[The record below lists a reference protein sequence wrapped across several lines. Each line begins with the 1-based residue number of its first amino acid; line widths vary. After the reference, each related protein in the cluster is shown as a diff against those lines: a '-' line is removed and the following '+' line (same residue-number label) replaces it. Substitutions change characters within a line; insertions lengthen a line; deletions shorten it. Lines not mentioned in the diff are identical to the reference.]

1 MSTVNIEKANNY
13 HISKTEEGYL
23 VEYNDGLKLYEINII
38 NDSVAQKTV
47 KDFCDE
53 RILLS
58 DGKILKRVR
67 DVLTVKEN

>member
-13 HISKTEEGYL
+13 HITKTQEGYM
-23 VEYNDGLKLYEINII
+23 VEYNDGFKLYELNIV
-38 NDSVAQKTV
+38 NDSVASKNA

-67 DVLTVKEN
+67 DILTVKEN